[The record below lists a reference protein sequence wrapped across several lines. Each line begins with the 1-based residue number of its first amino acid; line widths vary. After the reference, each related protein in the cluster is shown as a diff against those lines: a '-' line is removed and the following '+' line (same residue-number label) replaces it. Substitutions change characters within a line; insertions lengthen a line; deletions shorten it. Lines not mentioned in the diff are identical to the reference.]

1 MNKESVEYWLKQKK
15 RLFHSGVRES
25 EIPDLWKA
33 MTNEGV
39 SIQLTTGGYQLYVGR
54 FAVTNKSVADAFT
67 ISTSAMKRVIDWAI
81 WTVS

>member
-1 MNKESVEYWLKQKK
+1 MTKDSVEYWLKQKK

-67 ISTSAMKRVIDWAI
+67 ISTSAMKRVIEWAI

>member
-1 MNKESVEYWLKQKK
+1 MTKDSVEYWLKQKK

-39 SIQLTTGGYQLYVGR
+39 SIHLTTGGYQLYVGR

>member
-1 MNKESVEYWLKQKK
+1 MTKDSVEYWLKQKK

>member
-1 MNKESVEYWLKQKK
+1 MNKDSAEYWLKQRK
-15 RLFHSGVRES
+15 RLFHSGVS
-25 EIPDLWKA
+25 QTDIPDLWKA
-33 MTNEGV
+33 MQSEGV

-67 ISTSAMKRVIDWAI
+67 ISTSAMKRVIEWAI

>member
-54 FAVTNKSVADAFT
+54 FAVTNKSVADAFS

-81 WTVS
+81 WAVT

>member
-54 FAVTNKSVADAFT
+54 FAVTNKSVADAFS